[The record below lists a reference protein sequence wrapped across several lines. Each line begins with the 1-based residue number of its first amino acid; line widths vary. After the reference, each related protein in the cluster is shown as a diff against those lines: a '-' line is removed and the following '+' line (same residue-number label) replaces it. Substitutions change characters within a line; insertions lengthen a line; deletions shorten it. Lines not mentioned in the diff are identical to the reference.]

1 MLAPAAI
8 AAPAAPAEIGKE
20 ARIAFPN
27 HGTVR
32 NFRADGRETV
42 YIQDIKRNWY
52 KASLFGP
59 CPGLPWAQAIG
70 VDTDGRPTFD
80 RFSSLIVRGERCSLS
95 SLVRV
100 EGPPP
105 KKARKAK
112 QDR

>member
-27 HGTVR
+27 HGNVR

-42 YIQDIKRNWY
+42 YIQDIKRKWY

-70 VDTDGRPTFD
+70 VDADGRPTFD

-100 EGPPP
+100 EGPPS